1 MRDYRW
7 SILAFLVIMLTSVL
21 AGFRQCQGMRL
32 NQQVTTADQQAWDEF
47 RAKRFDERTERVGV
61 GPSPAAVEAKSR
73 GYGDARR
80 KTPLV
85 FDNELRD
92 AVSQIAQA
100 VAGVL
105 AIACAINY
113 VLLLRF
119 DNRTLL
125 SRIVNPGVPWFV
137 AVPCNAVGGV
147 ALVLLLLK
155 PARNLPLAL
164 ALLIPA
170 AIALHGRALVMWV
183 RKR

>member
-7 SILAFLVIMLTSVL
+7 SIVAFLIIMLTSVV

-80 KTPLV
+80 KAPLV
-85 FDNELRD
+85 FDNALRD
-92 AVSQIAQA
+92 AISQIAQA

-170 AIALHGRALVMWV
+170 AIALYGRALVMWV